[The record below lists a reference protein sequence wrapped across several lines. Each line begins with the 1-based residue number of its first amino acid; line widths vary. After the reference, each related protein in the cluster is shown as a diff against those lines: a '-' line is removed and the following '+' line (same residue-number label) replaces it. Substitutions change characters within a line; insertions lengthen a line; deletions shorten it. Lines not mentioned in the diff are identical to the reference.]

1 MKNLL
6 IGILLIISVA
16 SIAYAAVTMK
26 KTSKMDAEISQ
37 LKTEKIALL
46 AEHEKCLEYKEQ
58 SLRKE
63 LMTKYLDSIVA
74 LLNRIETGHK
84 PTKEETENFYDRI
97 DFIAQNIESAAVS
110 KEEISLVLN
119 FIDSAKKTF
128 ETKTKTPS
136 ETDKK

>member
-16 SIAYAAVTMK
+16 SIAYAAVSMK
-26 KTSKMDAEISQ
+26 KMSAMNEEIASF
-37 LKTEKIALL
+37 KTEKIALL